1 MVVQP
6 PHHPSPEP
14 FIFPGDKSV
23 PVASSSLPPVAPSY
37 FVFTKS
43 TALGISY
50 EWVILCLSFV
60 SGLLHL
66 FFGRTDA
73 EAETPVLWPP
83 HVKSWLIG
91 KDSNAGS
98 HWKIPP
104 MLGGIGGKRR
114 RGWQRMRWL
123 DGITDSMDV
132 SLGELSGS
140 WWWTG
145 RPGVLQFIGSQ
156 RVRHGWVTD
165 LIWFPT
171 WHLALTL
178 FSSLCFS

>member
-14 FIFPGDKSV
+14 FIFPGEKSV

-37 FVFTKS
+37 FVFMKS

-83 HVKSWLIG
+83 HVKS
-91 KDSNAGS
+91 
-98 HWKIPP
+98 
-104 MLGGIGGKRR
+104 
-114 RGWQRMRWL
+114 
-123 DGITDSMDV
+123 
-132 SLGELSGS
+132 
-140 WWWTG
+140 
-145 RPGVLQFIGSQ
+145 
-156 RVRHGWVTD
+156 
-165 LIWFPT
+165 
-171 WHLALTL
+171 
-178 FSSLCFS
+178 